1 MFSCLDKAKNQETGQ
16 GQGARS
22 IPCEQTGEQA
32 AEHISASTYAPT
44 VSPNRASTCS
54 AVRRKTFIAG
64 IVVSLSL
71 AILAAC
77 VSSFRLV
84 ESTAGYTSLLYTGLL
99 GTPTEEKTTSMSAIA
114 GGAKPHSDAVEA
126 RTSVAAIGRLEPLSR
141 VSRVSVP
148 AFLKDERILKLV
160 VSEGDWLEAGQV
172 ICIMDAEPRLFKE
185 LQQAQEAVTLAKT
198 QLNKVLAGAKLG
210 EIGAAKASFDSLR
223 RERSNRIK
231 NQEAVIAKASAE
243 LAFSRHEFE
252 RYKQLVAEGAVSH
265 SQYDAKLTTMKTN
278 QAVLAEALSEKQRI
292 QETLDSRI
300 EEAEANLNR
309 VSEVRPVDV
318 AVAKA
323 ELKQAEARRDR
334 VALDLS
340 LCKVVSPRSGRVL
353 KINAR
358 PGETIGSN
366 GIIDLGNTQQMVAVA
381 EVYQSDLPRLRV
393 GQPAII
399 EGDGM
404 TGPARGKVLNIGW
417 EVARQSVF
425 SQEPSSGSDARVVE
439 VKIEVAPKD
448 NFRVEKLTNMQ
459 VECRFIDHDSS
470 KR

>member
-1 MFSCLDKAKNQETGQ
+1 MFSCLDRTKKQEQ
-16 GQGARS
+16 SQSQGAQS
-22 IPCEQTGEQA
+22 ITGAQTDEPN
-32 AEHISASTYAPT
+32 SASNFSPTSSPKSLAPK
-44 VSPNRASTCS
+44 
-54 AVRRKTFIAG
+54 RKKLIAG
-64 IVVSLSL
+64 IVVSL
-71 AILAAC
+71 AILAVC
-77 VSSFRLV
+77 VFLFRPV
-84 ESTAGYTSLLYTGLL
+84 ENTFGIDSLLNTSLS
-99 GTPTEEKTTSMSAIA
+99 GTPDEEKTTSRSVATGGSKPHPD
-114 GGAKPHSDAVEA
+114 GGAALA
-126 RTSVAAIGRLEPLSR
+126 SVAAIGRLEPLSR

-160 VSEGDWLEAGQV
+160 VSEGDWLKAGQV
-172 ICIMDAEPRLFKE
+172 ICIMDAEPRMSKE

-198 QLNKVLAGAKLG
+198 QLDKVLAGAKLG
-210 EIGAAKASFDSLR
+210 EILAAKANLDSLR
-223 RERSNRIK
+223 RERNSRIK
-231 NQEAVIAKASAE
+231 NQEAVIAKANAD
-243 LAFSRHEFE
+243 LAFSSHEFE
-252 RYKQLVAEGAVSH
+252 RYKQLVADGAVSH

-278 QAVLAEALSEKQRI
+278 RAVLAEALSEKQRI
-292 QETLDSRI
+292 EETLSSRI
-300 EEAEANLNR
+300 EEAEANLHR

-318 AVAKA
+318 AVAEA

-340 LCKVVSPRSGRVL
+340 LCKVVSPRRGRVL

-381 EVYQSDLPRLRV
+381 EVYQSDLPRLKV

-399 EGDGM
+399 EGDGL

-417 EVARQSVF
+417 EVSRQSVF

-439 VKIEVAPKD
+439 VKIAVDPKD
-448 NFRVEKLTNMQ
+448 NVRVEKLTNMQ
-459 VECRFIDHDSS
+459 VECRFIGDNAQDHDSR